1 MAVKCVFFDA
11 DGVVINFE
19 YFTVKLEKKYGI
31 SHEKV
36 QPFFNEKFNDCLIGK
51 KDLKKEIQ
59 PHLKEWGWKKSADE
73 FLEFW
78 FKTEDRPNAKMISY
92 IKKLHDQNIKTIL
105 ATNQE
110 KYRTKFMTK
119 KMKFN
124 EVFHEIIS
132 SADAKSKK
140 PQQEFFSFIYKEI
153 KQKYHFKKEDVVFWD
168 DIEKN
173 VTAGNE
179 FGFQSF
185 QYKTFNYFKKTMSSL
200 FDKPSET

>member
-1 MAVKCVFFDA
+1 MAVICVVFDA

-19 YFTVKLEKKYGI
+19 YFTIELEKKCGI

-36 QPFFNEKFNDCLIGK
+36 QPFFTDKFNDCLIGK

-59 PHLKEWGWKKSADE
+59 PYLKEWGWEKSVDE
-73 FLEFW
+73 FLKFW
-78 FKTEDRPNAKMISY
+78 FKTEDRPNQKIINY
-92 IKKLHDQNIKTIL
+92 IKNLHDQNIKTIL

-110 KYRTKFMTK
+110 KYRTKFMTE

-140 PQQEFFSFIYKEI
+140 PQQEFFLFVYKKI
-153 KQKYHFKKEDVVFWD
+153 KKKYNFKKEEIIFWD
-168 DIEKN
+168 DIGKN

-185 QYKTFNYFKKTMSSL
+185 QYKNFNDFKKTMSSL
-200 FDKPSET
+200 FDKSS